1 VVHRAIVLAG
11 GSERPALHQGD
22 AGERRLC
29 CPTMTSPSNRA
40 WLLLAPLLALLLL
53 AAHFYR
59 AAEWAWVLATLA
71 LLPLLALRRAWV
83 PRVLQLALL
92 AGAVEW
98 AWTAALLA
106 QQRLA
111 LGQPWLRM
119 ALILGAVALLTL
131 AAALVFRSAGL
142 KARYAVT

>member
-1 VVHRAIVLAG
+1 MTN
-11 GSERPALHQGD
+11 RPP
-22 AGERRLC
+22 RR
-29 CPTMTSPSNRA
+29 
-40 WLLLAPLLALLLL
+40 WLLLAPALALLLL

-59 AAEWAWVLATLA
+59 AAAWPGVLAALA
-71 LLPLLALRRAWV
+71 LLALLGLRRTWV

-92 AGAVEW
+92 AGAAEW
-98 AWTAALLA
+98 MWTAALLA

-142 KARYAVT
+142 KAHYGPGPAPA

>member
-1 VVHRAIVLAG
+1 MLRA
-11 GSERPALHQGD
+11 
-22 AGERRLC
+22 
-29 CPTMTSPSNRA
+29 TMLNRNSP
-40 WLLLAPLLALLLL
+40 WPLLAPLLALLLL

-59 AAEWAWVLATLA
+59 AAAWPLVLVTLA

-83 PRVLQLALL
+83 PRLLQLALL
-92 AGAVEW
+92 AGAAEW
-98 AWTAALLA
+98 VWTAALLA

-142 KARYAVT
+142 KARYAANSNAGRD